1 MANQKKKNH
10 CIVKSIIGHDRV
22 EGLLMYVVIWKK
34 DDSPGLVAEAD
45 TACPQ
50 LIRDYWDR
58 LEQQG
63 GSRQDETGALIEP

>member
-1 MANQKKKNH
+1 
-10 CIVKSIIGHDRV
+10 
-22 EGLLMYVVIWKK
+22 MYVVIWKK

-63 GSRQDETGALIEP
+63 GSRQDETGALIER